1 MNTQYAILASTS
13 VVLACMASINLIV
26 LVASLRGYRLREL
39 MRCGGCGYDVSGLR
53 ELRCPECGSAL
64 RQVGIP
70 SSGLQRGFSTVFI
83 ALLLLGV
90 SGNLL
95 WGTAMTTRILVD
107 AHWPR
112 SVRIQDGYSSLRF
125 DRNFIPILDGDK
137 AGDRKRSIHI
147 IVERVPNDRAGG
159 SMSETMYPGI
169 EDRAGMLL
177 IMRGWGGVG
186 DSSGTGNRP
195 PNTLIRDQPIDASLR
210 NSTNVSMSGQIGQAL
225 IIPNENAITEEQ
237 VKDWIVSHGLDWTA
251 PEKPRTGYQADESPE
266 SNVARVLMN
275 KITGMFSSTRAS
287 TSTPFSGASSGSF
300 RTIGQ
305 ARVDRAS
312 WVNQSYLWGVN
323 VISVLIAGIVLVW
336 AVRRR

>member
-1 MNTQYAILASTS
+1 
-13 VVLACMASINLIV
+13 
-26 LVASLRGYRLREL
+26 
-39 MRCGGCGYDVSGLR
+39 
-53 ELRCPECGSAL
+53 
-64 RQVGIP
+64 
-70 SSGLQRGFSTVFI
+70 
-83 ALLLLGV
+83 
-90 SGNLL
+90 
-95 WGTAMTTRILVD
+95 
-107 AHWPR
+107 
-112 SVRIQDGYSSLRF
+112 
-125 DRNFIPILDGDK
+125 
-137 AGDRKRSIHI
+137 
-147 IVERVPNDRAGG
+147 
-159 SMSETMYPGI
+159 
-169 EDRAGMLL
+169 MLL

-210 NSTNVSMSGQIGQAL
+210 NSTNVSMRGQIGQAL
-225 IIPNENAITEEQ
+225 IIPNENAIPEEQ
-237 VKDWIVSHGLDWTA
+237 VKDWIVSHGLDWTV

-336 AVRRR
+336 AVRRSRLTRPSR